1 MELFSCLLFRDT
13 VFALVD
19 SREVVELL
27 LLLQD
32 DEASEHNDA
41 DDDGDG
47 DADDDG
53 DNDDDESSSN
63 EGEEEDAEVV
73 WYEGDSS
80 TTIGKSDHEKND
92 SSGVGR

>member
-1 MELFSCLLFRDT
+1 LELVCCLLFRDT

-27 LLLQD
+27 LLQD
-32 DEASEHNDA
+32 DEASEHSDA
-41 DDDGDG
+41 DDA
-47 DADDDG
+47 DAAGDDDG
-53 DNDDDESSSN
+53 DNDDESSSH
-63 EGEEEDAEVV
+63 EEEEKDAEVV